1 MDIFKLFDGAKYFK
15 VSFSSAVEEDELFV
29 AEEIIKSFSI
39 SDDSGSVAKKPIIKK
54 SDISFDFG
62 HSETYA
68 KMLLT
73 TKNQQ
78 GLLAFVIEVFD
89 ELGIDIATAKV
100 GTIKNVAKD
109 MFLIEKS
116 SQIEKK
122 QKEVVKRLTG
132 IL

>member
-1 MDIFKLFDGAKYFK
+1 
-15 VSFSSAVEEDELFV
+15 
-29 AEEIIKSFSI
+29 
-39 SDDSGSVAKKPIIKK
+39 
-54 SDISFDFG
+54 
-62 HSETYA
+62 
-68 KMLLT
+68 MLLT

-116 SQIEKK
+116 SGIEKK

-132 IL
+132 VL